1 MSTIIRFRRVSKR
14 TSHGSGEVLRGDK
27 IGSGDIIIFPGV
39 RIERDGL
46 QPDGTKPD
54 GDARKSTHKNRHRR
68 Q

>member
-1 MSTIIRFRRVSKR
+1 MSTIIQFRRVSKR
-14 TSHGSGEVLRGDK
+14 TSHGSGEALRDRR

-46 QPDGTKPD
+46 LPDGTTPD
-54 GDARKSTHKNRHRR
+54 RDARKKIHKNRHRR